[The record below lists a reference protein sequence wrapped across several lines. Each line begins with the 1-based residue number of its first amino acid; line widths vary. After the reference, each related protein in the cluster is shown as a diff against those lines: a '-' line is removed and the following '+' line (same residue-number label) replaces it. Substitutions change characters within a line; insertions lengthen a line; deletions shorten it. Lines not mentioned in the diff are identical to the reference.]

1 MCIRDRLIVAVIAI
15 SSVVNASVTLKDASS
30 ITGAVFIIWMLEED
44 VHSDQS
50 VPSFTRASMD
60 QSSPFFVSTDS
71 SWLDVIPV
79 CAPFFN
85 HRYSTSVM
93 ESMSAS
99 EDVMEAASES
109 IVVGFTGL
117 MVIES
122 TTGGVFD
129 VCPST
134 DTEVERVQ
142 LE

>member
-1 MCIRDRLIVAVIAI
+1 
-15 SSVVNASVTLKDASS
+15 
-30 ITGAVFIIWMLEED
+30 
-44 VHSDQS
+44 
-50 VPSFTRASMD
+50 
-60 QSSPFFVSTDS
+60 
-71 SWLDVIPV
+71 
-79 CAPFFN
+79 
-85 HRYSTSVM
+85 M